1 MTRLQG
7 SRVLEL
13 DSRGRFLLYLTTL
26 PMDKTHGTKANMA
39 GQYKPCAA
47 LHQTYFGSEVNF
59 QAPDFIGLFLTTRHI
74 ELDRPW
80 YCL

>member
-1 MTRLQG
+1 MKRVQG

-13 DSRGRFLLYLTTL
+13 DSRGRFLVYLTTL
-26 PMDKTHGTKANMA
+26 PMNKIHGAKVNRA

-59 QAPDFIGLFLTTRHI
+59 QAIDFIGLF
-74 ELDRPW
+74 
-80 YCL
+80 

>member
-1 MTRLQG
+1 MTRVQG

-13 DSRGRFLLYLTTL
+13 DSRGLFLVYLTTL
-26 PMDKTHGTKANMA
+26 PMDKIHGAKASRA

-59 QAPDFIGLFLTTRHI
+59 QALDFVGFF
-74 ELDRPW
+74 
-80 YCL
+80 